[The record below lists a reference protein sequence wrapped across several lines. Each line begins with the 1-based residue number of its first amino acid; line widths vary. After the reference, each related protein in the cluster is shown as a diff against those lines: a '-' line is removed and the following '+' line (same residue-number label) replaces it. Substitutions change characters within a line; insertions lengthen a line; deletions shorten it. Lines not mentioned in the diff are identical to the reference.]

1 HVSPITSQGPG
12 QFVGE
17 IAQLTGRH
25 ALVDADAEEDVE
37 ALLVPPEQLR
47 ALIIAEADLGERI
60 VRALILRRVGLIEAG
75 ASGPWLSGEQD
86 TPDVLRVQTFLKR
99 NGYPHHVV
107 DPDDAAATT
116 MLEQYGA
123 AG

>member
-25 ALVDADAEEDVE
+25 ALVDTHAEEDVE
-37 ALLVPPEQLR
+37 TLLVPPEQLR

-60 VRALILRRVGLIEAG
+60 VRALILRRVGLIESS
-75 ASGPWLSGEQD
+75 ASGPVLVGTPQSPWLMQ
-86 TPDVLRVQTFLKR
+86 LQTFLRR
-99 NGYPHHVV
+99 NAHPHQVMDGAH
-107 DPDDAAATT
+107 DATT
-116 MLEQYGA
+116 A
-123 AG
+123 ALLAQDR